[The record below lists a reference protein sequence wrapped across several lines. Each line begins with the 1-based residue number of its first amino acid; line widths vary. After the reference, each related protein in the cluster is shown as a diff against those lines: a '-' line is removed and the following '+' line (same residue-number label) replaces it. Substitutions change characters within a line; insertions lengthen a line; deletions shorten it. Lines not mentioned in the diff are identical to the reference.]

1 MEYCKIY
8 MDSDSDEANVESML
22 NEGMLLFFD
31 SAVVECAVFKNE
43 TYLPDAAPDSGTY
56 PIDRSRYY
64 IEIDAELDAG
74 GDEDKF
80 KIGISNLIVWL
91 RERSE
96 FVIASCDFEDFII
109 ERTGWNWTPD
119 SPFPPSDKI

>member
-1 MEYCKIY
+1 

-22 NEGMLLFFD
+22 NKGMLLFFD
-31 SAVVECAVFKNE
+31 PTVVEWAVLKNE
-43 TYLPDAAPDSGTY
+43 TYLPDATPESRAF

-74 GDEDKF
+74 GGEDKF

-96 FVIASCDFEDFII
+96 CVIASCDFEDLII
-109 ERTGWNWTPD
+109 ERTGWNWTLE
-119 SPFPPSDKI
+119 SPFPPSAKI